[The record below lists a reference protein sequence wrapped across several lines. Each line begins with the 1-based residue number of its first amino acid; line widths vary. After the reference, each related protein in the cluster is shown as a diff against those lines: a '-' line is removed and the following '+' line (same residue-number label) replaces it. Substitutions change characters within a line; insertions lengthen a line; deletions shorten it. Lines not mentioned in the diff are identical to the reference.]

1 MRLLLAEDEKEM
13 SAAVEAVLKYSGY
26 KVDCVFDGLAALDM
40 AQKNAYDCLIFDIM
54 MPKMTGVEA
63 LKILRQNGDVTPIIM
78 LTAKTEID
86 DRINSLDAGADDYL
100 MKPFSMGELLAR
112 IRSIIRRNSSFSPT
126 TLSVASVNLDIEE
139 QTLSCK
145 NSIGLNGKE
154 TKLMKFF
161 MLNEN
166 KYLSTKDLF
175 THIWVEEKEFNEEI
189 VWIYISYLR
198 QKLESVNADIQ
209 ILGEKGESFVLTKK

>member
-112 IRSIIRRNSSFSPT
+112 IRSIIRRNSSFSPSI
-126 TLSVASVNLDIEE
+126 LSVASVKLDIEE

-154 TKLMKFF
+154 TKLMKLF

-175 THIWVEEKEFNEEI
+175 SHIWVEEKEVNEEI

>member
-126 TLSVASVNLDIEE
+126 TLSVASVKLDIEE

-154 TKLMKFF
+154 TKLMKLF

>member
-112 IRSIIRRNSSFSPT
+112 IRSIIRRTSSFSPT

-198 QKLESVNADIQ
+198 QKLEAVDADIQ

>member
-112 IRSIIRRNSSFSPT
+112 IRSIIRRNSSFSPSI
-126 TLSVASVNLDIEE
+126 LSVASVKVDIEE

-154 TKLMKFF
+154 TKLMKLF

-175 THIWVEEKEFNEEI
+175 SHIWVEEKEVNEEI

>member
-54 MPKMTGVEA
+54 MAKMTGVEA

-112 IRSIIRRNSSFSPT
+112 IRSIIRRNSSFSPSI
-126 TLSVASVNLDIEE
+126 LSVASVKLDIEE

-154 TKLMKFF
+154 TKLMKLF

-175 THIWVEEKEFNEEI
+175 SHIWVEEKEVNEEI